1 MPVKASPVNEVVMLE
16 GLMAQVLAHGPW
28 PMARDPWPMAY
39 GPWPMGHGPRPMAHG
54 PHGPAWAAIINVHIF
69 I

>member
-1 MPVKASPVNEVVMLE
+1 MLE

-39 GPWPMGHGPRPMAHG
+39 GPWPMGPMGRPGQQLSMY
-54 PHGPAWAAIINVHIF
+54 IYSYSCI
-69 I
+69 

>member
-28 PMARDPWPMAY
+28 PVTH
-39 GPWPMGHGPRPMAHG
+39 GPWPMAHG
-54 PHGPAWAAIINVHIF
+54 PWAPWAGLGSNYQCTYIHIVVYK